1 MPVDSPLRTS
11 PAASSPESVN
21 VRLASYLCERR
32 EVIMLDWLDRL
43 RADPKI
49 ANDSMTTLQG
59 RDHVPNLFDDL
70 AETLRLYPRTS
81 TAEQSHKDGEEHG
94 STRWKE
100 GYSLPEVLRE
110 IKHLRAVL
118 VHHLAA
124 FEELNP
130 DFGLVPR
137 LFATSMIHAFFDNLA
152 LDATER
158 FAELGDED

>member
-1 MPVDSPLRTS
+1 MPE
-11 PAASSPESVN
+11 AAATLADPVN
-21 VRLASYLCERR
+21 VRLACYLCDRR
-32 EVIMLDWLDRL
+32 EEIVLEWLDRV

-49 ANDSMTTLQG
+49 ANDSMTTLQV

-70 AETLRLYPRTS
+70 AETLRSYPGTG
-81 TAEQSHKDGEEHG
+81 TAEQSQRDGDAHG

-124 FEELNP
+124 FEDLNS

-137 LFATSMIHAFFDNLA
+137 LFATTTLHAFLDNLS
-152 LDATER
+152 LDASEM
-158 FAELGDED
+158 FAELGDEE